1 MVIINAMPADI
12 VEGESGDHLYVI
24 PPAGSRSIAG
34 APRVAC
40 IF

>member
-1 MVIINAMPADI
+1 VIINAMPADI

-24 PPAGSRSIAG
+24 PPAGSRSIAA